1 MALNQPCIDTV
12 NPRLS
17 MERRDHVNTIDDTD
31 GMLPA
36 APSVFERTPSL
47 PRICS

>member
-1 MALNQPCIDTV
+1 MALNEPYTDTP
-12 NPRLS
+12 NARLS
-17 MERRDHVNTIDDTD
+17 MQKRDHANTIDDTD